1 MSEIRKPFASI
12 MQTVVILMLLLS
24 MILVAQQISIKIY
37 KFGLIMLIISVILQ
51 IGFGN
56 IPPTAN
62 FTKSIKLL
70 LIIFAIIIS
79 VFLLGII
86 LAPVF
91 VKFVMGG

>member
-1 MSEIRKPFASI
+1 MLEIKKPFASV
-12 MQTVVILMLLLS
+12 MQLIVIVMLLLS
-24 MILVAQQISIKIY
+24 MILIAQQISLKIY
-37 KFGLIMLIISVILQ
+37 KFGLVLLMVSVILQ

-56 IPPTAN
+56 IPPMAN
-62 FTKSIKLL
+62 FAKSIKLL
-70 LIIFAIIIS
+70 MIIIVVVIT